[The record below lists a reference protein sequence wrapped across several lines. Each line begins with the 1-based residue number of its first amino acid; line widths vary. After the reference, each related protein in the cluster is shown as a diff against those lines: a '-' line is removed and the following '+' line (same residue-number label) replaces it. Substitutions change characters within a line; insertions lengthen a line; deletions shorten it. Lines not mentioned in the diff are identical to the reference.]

1 MIIQNN
7 PYLYILPLKTNKM
20 NTPTFSEILRVQKK
34 QFEMGL
40 YWIALLQD
48 SRTSNQDK
56 ALALEQYALLHASIF
71 QLQCAVAQTDT
82 LC

>member
-1 MIIQNN
+1 LPPLAANFQ
-7 PYLYILPLKTNKM
+7 PLKTNKM
-20 NTPTFSEILRVQKK
+20 NAPTFTEILRVQKK

-40 YWIALLQD
+40 YWIGLLQD
-48 SRTSNQDK
+48 NRTSAQDK

-71 QLQCAVAQTDT
+71 DLQCAVAQTDI

>member
-1 MIIQNN
+1 MNTPTIA
-7 PYLYILPLKTNKM
+7 

-40 YWIALLQD
+40 FWIDLLQD
-48 SRTSNQDK
+48 SRTSDADK